1 MKKIVLVFKALMGLT
16 VLASLLLVSGC
27 ALWQDASDTT
37 DTTIETVVDE
47 TVDDGK
53 GEQIQEVD
61 TSPAITPYF
70 EQGDIEF
77 HDIEALSDSDIM
89 SEEMQT
95 AVVAAYNEDSGATG
109 TEYAVEW
116 DGIEHLF
123 NWYNVARVKEDNATY
138 GGWHVVV
145 LDLPCEGPCLTAN
158 VYRFLWDEANNLI
171 YLPQYSS
178 EYAPEFLTSVTENLD
193 EDVTFAGFMLPEA
206 IELPGVYA
214 EGAPS
219 SVLVNAEPAQM
230 YFLEG
235 DYEVVFEDSSI
246 GNVYSMGGS
255 SSCFLVQSPDG
266 SVARYEYDA
275 GFGFVSQDKEPV
287 EEIMMTWTATGIETN
302 LTTTYGYMPGGCGI
316 MGNCYTVVEAERA
329 NLTPVADTDSGVAL
343 YTVAEPEEG
352 ATTAEGDT
360 MEQEILANYYE
371 TYKATNEWRVEEE
384 DLTLLTF
391 DEYVEEHAVLFWRD
405 AFDRWSVL
413 VHNDYKPMVECG
425 KPVIY
430 LYPTT
435 TTEVNVQVGID
446 EITVSEPDYGV
457 KGWTVTATPE
467 GQLTNLADG
476 QTYPYL
482 FWEGKSYDGITLTQG
497 FMVAQR
503 NLENFLN
510 ESLMKM
516 GLNATERADFMEF
529 WLPHMQAN
537 PEPYV
542 YVTFLGT
549 QEFNKIAPLTITPKP
564 TTLIRVFMV
573 YEPVTMPFKVT
584 EQKLSAIARRG
595 FTVVE
600 WGGTS
605 SRPWE
610 PDNE

>member
-1 MKKIVLVFKALMGLT
+1 MQKTTLFGGIAALV
-16 VLASLLLVSGC
+16 SLLLVSGC

-37 DTTIETVVDE
+37 DTTTETVVDE

-61 TSPAITPYF
+61 TSPDITPYF
-70 EQGDIEF
+70 EQGDVEF
-77 HDIEALSDSDIM
+77 HEIEALSDSDIM
-89 SEEMQT
+89 SEELQT
-95 AVVAAYNEDSGATG
+95 AVAQAYNEANGSIG

-116 DGIEHLF
+116 DEIEHLF
-123 NWYNVARVKEDNATY
+123 NWYNVAMVKEENVTY

-145 LDLPCEGPCLTAN
+145 LDMPCEGPCFNAS

-178 EYAPEFLTSVTENLD
+178 EYAPDFLSSMTENLD
-193 EDVTFAGFMLPEA
+193 EDVALEGLMLPET

-214 EGAPS
+214 QEVSS

-246 GNVYSMGGS
+246 GKVYSMGGS

-275 GFGFVSQDKEPV
+275 GFGFVSQEKEPV
-287 EEIMMTWTATGIETN
+287 EEVMMTWPETGIETN
-302 LTTTYGYMPGGCGI
+302 LTTTYSYMPGGCGI
-316 MGNCYTVVEAERA
+316 MGNCYGVVDVERS
-329 NLTPVADTDSGVAL
+329 NLRMVGIADNGVEL
-343 YTVAEPEEG
+343 YTIANPKENASVED
-352 ATTAEGDT
+352 GDT
-360 MEQEILANYYE
+360 LEQETLAQQYE

-384 DLTLLTF
+384 DYTLLTF

-446 EITVSEPDYGV
+446 ELTVSEPAYGAQ
-457 KGWTVTATPE
+457 GWTVTATPSGE
-467 GQLTNLADG
+467 LTNLADG

-482 FWEGKSYDGITLTQG
+482 FWEGKSYDGITPTQG
-497 FMVAQR
+497 FMVARR
-503 NLENFLN
+503 NLESFLN

-516 GLNATERADFMEF
+516 GLNATERADFVEF

-564 TTLIRVFMV
+564 TTLIRVFM
-573 YEPVTMPFKVT
+573 YYRPVVTPFKVT

-610 PDNE
+610 EQLTIDM